1 MRIYELEGKRTE
13 DGKYHMQANQ
23 KEKKI
28 VVHRKIAGAQSPIT
42 SVLVCRNA
50 PRNEIKRRYFKFKRL
65 KICEF
70 IKIYIH
76 FHFSVLYASPEHS

>member
-28 VVHRKIAGAQSPIT
+28 VAHRKIAGAQSPILLFQST
-42 SVLVCRNA
+42 SFTNTFQSFVAWKKDECM
-50 PRNEIKRRYFKFKRL
+50 RR
-65 KICEF
+65 
-70 IKIYIH
+70 
-76 FHFSVLYASPEHS
+76 V